1 MTKSLKIDHNSK
13 IEWIGTAGSLLEHHD
28 YLFITKKGE
37 EPFIE
42 IQKSMLELND
52 FCVTLMKSVKS
63 TAIDEKKNYDEL
75 LSSAFDEDGNYTDDG
90 WDKHFA
96 LSEIAYS
103 CEDYGRMFAPASAVL
118 MLYGTLI
125 RSLHA
130 IALYYGEQ
138 KCKQYNSIKERA
150 GAELPP
156 LRELLESICGKKI
169 DVFDHPQVKVLI
181 TNQARQLRN
190 KFIHGEWNA
199 VEKALV
205 GVNIR
210 NCFAAVSFI
219 FNELEL
225 LFDDEQTP
233 SGRFVTL
240 A

>member
-1 MTKSLKIDHNSK
+1 MTKSFKIDNDSK
-13 IEWIGTAGSLLEHHD
+13 LEWIGTAGSLLEHHD

-63 TAIDEKKNYDEL
+63 TAIDEKKNYVEL
-75 LSSAFDEDGNYTDDG
+75 LNSVFDEDGNYTDDG

-103 CEDYGRMFAPASAVL
+103 CEDFGRMFAPASAVL

-138 KCKQYNSIKERA
+138 KCKQFNSIKERA

-156 LRELLESICGKKI
+156 LRELLEAVCGKKI
-169 DVFDHPQVKVLI
+169 DVFDHSQVKVLI
-181 TNQARQLRN
+181 TYQARQLRN

-219 FNELEL
+219 FSELEL